1 MLQGVED
8 NRSHHAIRPTSRRP
22 KSYKNALMVQPSTKA
37 SIETTNT
44 VAQPAEPEQKE
55 CRICLD

>member
-22 KSYKNALMVQPSTKA
+22 KSYKNALMVQPSVKT

-44 VAQPAEPEQKE
+44 AAQPAEE
-55 CRICLD
+55 